1 MTKHIK
7 PEKYIKDRGQSLVV
21 KVCYLNSDWQE
32 IGKAT
37 ILIVKHIPK
46 TNYIIGSY
54 QIDLH
59 CLGIKQTAWGYGVT
73 EKKLGEIYSRLGAGK
88 PLAEAEYSLCSQI
101 IREANEFG
109 KKNGL
114 TPHTNFETSQYLI
127 EDASENPIQITFGKE
142 GKPHYKKDEFSNN
155 ELIISQLTVAL
166 GADGFTV
173 EEM

>member
-1 MTKHIK
+1 M
-7 PEKYIKDRGQSLVV
+7 
-21 KVCYLNSDWQE
+21 
-32 IGKAT
+32 
-37 ILIVKHIPK
+37 
-46 TNYIIGSY
+46 
-54 QIDLH
+54 
-59 CLGIKQTAWGYGVT
+59 
-73 EKKLGEIYSRLGAGK
+73 
-88 PLAEAEYSLCSQI
+88 CSQI

-155 ELIISQLTVAL
+155 ELIISQLTAAL